1 MEYLQP
7 AGSQPARAAAKG
19 EPGQR
24 TRRYERSRLRLFP
37 LPGERRRGPTRRGF
51 PARPDSSR
59 ASSACRHPAAD
70 GKPWRAARFRAESS
84 RGLSRGRRRTQRT
97 SGDGVGRTVP
107 NGGPA
112 KMCQAARGAFSWR
125 VVSHEGQARCAN
137 RRGERGSGRE
147 VPHGGLVRRARWHRG
162 RWGPGYP
169 WAWPRWK
176 HPRKQAEVSLV
187 GRSGN
192 HAGCWVSSAR
202 IASDNFVRSD
212 FRSSSTDRFRN

>member
-107 NGGPA
+107 SGGPA
-112 KMCQAARGAFSWR
+112 KMCQPARGAFSWR
-125 VVSHEGQARCAN
+125 VVPNEVASKMRQPARGAWIWA
-137 RRGERGSGRE
+137 RSSPRGTSKTCPLAQGALG
-147 VPHGGLVRRARWHRG
+147 AR
-162 RWGPGYP
+162 
-169 WAWPRWK
+169 
-176 HPRKQAEVSLV
+176 VSLGMATV
-187 GRSGN
+187 EASKETGRGVLGRKVWKPCRVLGVQC
-192 HAGCWVSSAR
+192 A
-202 IASDNFVRSD
+202 
-212 FRSSSTDRFRN
+212 DRFG